1 MNTGGGHVKRT
12 IGVLACCAV
21 LSASSAQAQD
31 PYNLAA
37 PVRSLATLF
46 TDLYGPHGLV
56 VDSLATLPGEQP
68 HSAHFN
74 SSFQSGFSQFNT
86 ALVGQLVSVPLPS
99 PASGFTYQFDPSL
112 GVFQR
117 TTSSFGP
124 ILAERAETIG
134 AGRLSLGF
142 ATQHFTFDTVEG
154 LDLRAVPAV
163 FTHDDA
169 PLLGGRED
177 VITTT
182 NQITAAVSQS
192 TSYVTYGVTDR
203 FDVSLAIP
211 VVDVNLTV
219 VSDATIHRIGTINTL
234 THFFRQSN
242 GDVGGERLFT
252 GTGSAAGL
260 GDVTVRLKGTVRK
273 SGASSTA
280 VGVDV
285 RVPTGDAMNLLGS
298 GTTGIQPFAIWSGTV
313 AKLSPHANVSYTW
326 NGASVLSGNPATGQS
341 GDFPDE
347 VRYAVGADVAVA
359 SRLTLAADLLG
370 RTLLRAERLQPSTFH
385 ALNGSTTFPD
395 IAFQRDTFSTA
406 NGSLGVKINL
416 GGRLLADANVM
427 FALDQHGLRDRVTP
441 LLGLEYTF

>member
-1 MNTGGGHVKRT
+1 MGGGGDSMRAAV
-12 IGVLACCAV
+12 GLLACCAV
-21 LSASSAQAQD
+21 LSASTARAQD

-99 PASGFTYQFDPSL
+99 PASGFTYRFDPSL

-117 TTSSFGP
+117 STSSFGP

-134 AGRLSLGF
+134 AGRLAVGF

-154 LDLRAVPAV
+154 LDLRSVPSV
-163 FTHDDA
+163 FTHDSA
-169 PLLGGRED
+169 ALRGGRED
-177 VITTT
+177 VITTA
-182 NQITAAVSQS
+182 NHITAAVSQS

-219 VSDATIHRIGTINTL
+219 VSDATIHRLGTTNDL

-242 GDVGGERLFT
+242 GDVGDERLFT
-252 GTGSAAGL
+252 GTGSAAGI
-260 GDVTVRLKGTVRK
+260 GDLTVRVKGTIRR
-273 SGASSTA
+273 GASNAA
-280 VGVDV
+280 VGVDM

-298 GTTGIQPFAIWSGTV
+298 GTTGVQPFAIWSGTV
-313 AKLSPHANVSYTW
+313 GKTSPHANVSYTW
-326 NGASVLSGNPATGQS
+326 NGSSVLAGNPASGQS
-341 GDFPDE
+341 ADFPDE
-347 VRYAVGADVAVA
+347 VRYAVGADVAMA
-359 SRLTLAADLLG
+359 SRVTLAVDLLG

-385 ALNGSTTFPD
+385 ALDGATTFAD
-395 IAFQRDTFSTA
+395 ITFHRDTFSTA
-406 NGSLGVKINL
+406 SGSLGVKINI

-427 FALDQHGLRDRVTP
+427 FALDEHGLRDRVTP